1 MKKRSLR
8 TIWILL
14 LAAVLLA
21 GGVFAAAI
29 YGSRDD
35 PLVTLSYLND
45 VAEHEITD
53 RTDQSIRDAV
63 SGAQAKVQEN
73 LRSAVGVFQSVSL
86 TAGQTLRCE
95 AGTEILLLSGSAVTT
110 GPFAD
115 VTTGETLSA
124 DSAITANHLLLA
136 GEDAAAL
143 QAKDAVRLM
152 VRGGCQLAG

>member
-35 PLVTLSYLND
+35 PLD